1 MCICQFSGGCGMGR
15 YVGIVF
21 LTLVLILSVYGTHG
35 ESAGNTP
42 HVLFVSGNAGSAV
55 DFSGAPTSGRAPLM
69 VMFTDLTKGSPSGW
83 MWDFG
88 DGFSSTSENPVHTYS
103 DGGVY
108 TVRLTVQYPDGSSGS
123 LVKDGYIQANPL
135 PLVANFSAVPQSGPA
150 PLTVQFSDRSTGAMV
165 WLWDFG
171 DGSQSMLPDPSH
183 TYTEPGTYSVTL
195 KVSNEIGETATHKMD
210 IQVTVSESLSADFV
224 GTPQSGQAPLQVQFV
239 DRSRGEITSRTWDFG
254 DGTRDSSVNPMHT
267 YTRAGTYA
275 VTLTVRDVHD
285 TLDIEEKPGYIA
297 VSGNSPL
304 VGTIPISAGWN
315 FVSVPGNLAPGRDTA
330 QIFEHLDVAGHSAL
344 VYEAQKGWVPLLRT
358 TPIKPFMAIWVYSAR
373 ADSVPLTFDAS
384 NQVIEP
390 RALSSGWNA
399 AGFSDINPIE
409 ARKAL
414 LSVHDTW
421 QECLGFTA
429 GLQRYDTMIMKGVD
443 DERLVQPY
451 SGYWV
456 YMSKPGILSDD
467 ES

>member
-1 MCICQFSGGCGMGR
+1 MGHYLGM
-15 YVGIVF
+15 VF
-21 LTLVLILSVYGTHG
+21 LTLVLILSVYGTPG
-35 ESAGNTP
+35 E
-42 HVLFVSGNAGSAV
+42 NAGSTPYLQFASGNSGSTV

-88 DGFSSTSENPVHTYS
+88 DGFSSTGENPVHTYA

-108 TVRLTVQYPDGSSGS
+108 TVQLTVYYPDGSSNT

-135 PLVANFSAVPQSGPA
+135 PLVANFSAVPQSGQA

-171 DGSQSMLPDPSH
+171 DGSGESMLSDPSH
-183 TYTEPGTYSVTL
+183 TFTQPGSYHVSL
-195 KVSNEIGETATHKMD
+195 KVSNELGETAVHMMD
-210 IQVTVSESLSADFV
+210 IQVSASESLSADFI

-239 DRSRGEITSRTWDFG
+239 DRSRGEINSRTWDFG
-254 DGTRDSSVNPMHT
+254 DGTRDSAVNPIHT
-267 YTRAGTYA
+267 YTREGTYT

-285 TLDIEEKPGYIA
+285 MSDIEQKSGFIS

-304 VGTIPISAGWN
+304 VGVIPISAGWN
-315 FVSVPGNLAPGRDTA
+315 FVSVPRNLAPGRDTA

-344 VYEAQKGWVPLLRT
+344 VYEAPKGWVPLLRT
-358 TPIKPFMAIWVYSAR
+358 TPIKPFIAIWVYSAR
-373 ADSVPLTFDAS
+373 LDSVSLTYDTS
-384 NQVIEP
+384 NQVLEP

-399 AGFSDINPIE
+399 AGFSEIYPVE

-414 LSVHDTW
+414 SSIRDAW
-421 QECLGFTA
+421 QECLGFNG

-443 DERLVQPY
+443 DERRVQPY
-451 SGYWV
+451 AGYWV
-456 YMSKPGILSDD
+456 YMSKPGILSGI

>member
-1 MCICQFSGGCGMGR
+1 MGR
-15 YVGIVF
+15 YLGTVF
-21 LTLVLILSVYGTHG
+21 LTLVLILSGCG
-35 ESAGNTP
+35 APAENAGSNP
-42 HVLFVSGNAGSAV
+42 YMQFVSGNAVSGV

-83 MWDFG
+83 LWDFG
-88 DGFSSTSENPVHTYS
+88 DGFSSTGENPVHTYS

-108 TVRLTVQYPDGSSGS
+108 TVRLTVYYPDGSSGT

-135 PLVANFSAVPQSGPA
+135 PLVANFSAVPQSGQA
-150 PLTVQFSDRSTGAMV
+150 PLTVRFSDRSTGAMV

-171 DGSQSMLPDPSH
+171 DGSGESMLSDPSH
-183 TYTEPGTYSVTL
+183 TFTQPGTYHVSL
-195 KVSNEIGETATHKMD
+195 KVSNELGETAVYTMG
-210 IQVTVSESLSADFV
+210 IQVSQSESLSADFI
-224 GTPQSGQAPLQVQFV
+224 GAPQSGQAPLQVQFA
-239 DRSRGEITSRTWDFG
+239 DRSHGEISSRAWDFG
-254 DGTRDSSVNPMHT
+254 DGTRDSSVNPIHT

-275 VTLTVRDVHD
+275 VTLIVRDVHGMS
-285 TLDIEEKPGYIA
+285 DIEEKPGYIT

-304 VGTIPISAGWN
+304 SGTIPISSGWN

-373 ADSVPLTFDAS
+373 ADSVPLTFDGS
-384 NQVIEP
+384 KLVIEP

-399 AGFSDINPIE
+399 AGFSDIYPIE

-414 LSVHDTW
+414 SSVRDTW
-421 QECLGFTA
+421 QECLGFNA

-451 SGYWV
+451 AGYWV